1 VSVDDYQYRANV
13 CQFGVTL
20 TVGLGADRSQNG
32 EGSAELH
39 DDWLD
44 RCASHGQEA
53 AQQES
58 IEGASRSGLYTTL
71 LTTKTTTGVVH
82 AAATVALIVIP

>member
-1 VSVDDYQYRANV
+1 MTISIEPTSVS
-13 CQFGVTL
+13 L
-20 TVGLGADRSQNG
+20 ESHSQWAWAPTAAIMVREVLNFMMTG
-32 EGSAELH
+32 
-39 DDWLD
+39 LD